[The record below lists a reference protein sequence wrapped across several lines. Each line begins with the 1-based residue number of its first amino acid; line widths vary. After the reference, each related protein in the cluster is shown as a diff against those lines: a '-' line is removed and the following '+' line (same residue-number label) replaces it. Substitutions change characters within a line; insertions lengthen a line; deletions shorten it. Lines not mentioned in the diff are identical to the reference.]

1 MVSILIRYDEA
12 MSDTR
17 LLLEITPKGIL
28 SFGDE
33 TKPIKLSS
41 LNVLIGTNGSGKSNL
56 IDVIGLVRA
65 TGGDLAGEFIEN
77 GGLKEWIW
85 KGNEKSALL
94 LETKTAGVF
103 STRHLLE
110 IYALETFGFFIAR
123 EEIESITDENAHSK
137 EDYFVYK
144 NEKNKARIL
153 LDYSEKN
160 ELEDFPMES
169 LRRNQSIIQQ
179 FRDPR
184 QNTLIQ
190 VLSTIYPQI
199 RIYREWSFGR
209 KNILRNPKSADS
221 RNDYL
226 AEDYSNLGL
235 VLSRSSVNPD
245 FKNAILENLR
255 LLYQGLTDFN
265 VLIQGGTT
273 QIFLTEGKFSI
284 PATRLSDGTLR
295 YLCLLAILCD
305 PKPLPLICIEEP
317 ELGLHP
323 DILPSLAQL
332 LVTAATRTQLI
343 VTTHSEILIDALTD
357 YPEYVLICE
366 KTDGQT
372 QIKNLDAEK
381 LKIWLEDY
389 RLGQLWMRGQ
399 LGGTRW

>member
-1 MVSILIRYDEA
+1 
-12 MSDTR
+12 MSDSR

-33 TKPIKLSS
+33 TEPIKLSS

-56 IDVIGLVRA
+56 IDVIGLLRA
-65 TGGDLAGEFIEN
+65 MAGDLEGELIEN
-77 GGLKEWIW
+77 GGLGEWAW
-85 KGNEKSALL
+85 KGNTISRI
-94 LETKTAGVF
+94 
-103 STRHLLE
+103 SLE
-110 IYALETFGFFIAR
+110 ILGHYYDFQWMHEISFLVGSESLSISREVISGEPFQNKKTLYFHDKSELKIVSSDQR
-123 EEIESITDENAHSK
+123 VEEIPARTFSSSK
-137 EDYFVYK
+137 
-144 NEKNKARIL
+144 
-153 LDYSEKN
+153 
-160 ELEDFPMES
+160 
-169 LRRNQSIIQQ
+169 SII
-179 FRDPR
+179 
-184 QNTLIQ
+184 TQ
-190 VLSTIYPQI
+190 VKDFMRYPQISELSRIYPEI

-209 KNILRNPKSADS
+209 KNILRNPKPADS

-235 VLSRSSVNPD
+235 VLSRSSVNPE

-305 PKPLPLICIEEP
+305 PKPPPLICIEEP

-343 VTTHSEILIDALTD
+343 ITTHSEILIDALTD
-357 YPEYVLICE
+357 YPEYVFTCE

-372 QIKNLDAEK
+372 QIKRLDPEN
-381 LKIWLEDY
+381 LKIWLEEY

>member
-1 MVSILIRYDEA
+1 

-33 TKPIKLSS
+33 TAPIKLSS

-56 IDVIGLVRA
+56 IDVIGFIRS
-65 TGGDLAGEFIEN
+65 LADDPMQEIIEN
-77 GGLKEWIW
+77 GGLLEWAW
-85 KGNEKSALL
+85 KGDSSKQLCLNIFGNDLYSSWNHNIIFQTGNDFFFNKE
-94 LETKTAGVF
+94 ETILDHRLHPEYLIF
-103 STRHLLE
+103 
-110 IYALETFGFFIAR
+110 
-123 EEIESITDENAHSK
+123 EN
-137 EDYFVYK
+137 K
-144 NEKNKARIL
+144 NLRYRIL
-153 LDYSEKN
+153 DYLDGEKWEKLN
-160 ELEDFPMES
+160 ADS
-169 LRRNQSIIQQ
+169 LDRQKSVISQI
-179 FRDPR
+179 RDPNR
-184 QNTLIQ
+184 YELITR
-190 VLSTIYPQI
+190 LATIYSGI

-209 KNILRNPKSADS
+209 KNILRNPKPADS

-235 VLSRSSVNPD
+235 VLSRSRINPD

-255 LLYQGLTDFN
+255 LLYQGLTDFD

-305 PKPLPLICIEEP
+305 PKPPPLICIEEP

-381 LKIWLEDY
+381 LKIWLKDY

>member
-1 MVSILIRYDEA
+1 

-33 TKPIKLSS
+33 TAPIKLSS

-56 IDVIGLVRA
+56 IDVIGLVR
-65 TGGDLAGEFIEN
+65 TLPYDLEAEFIEN
-77 GGLKEWIW
+77 GGVDEWFW
-85 KGNEKSALL
+85 KGNKYPKPSLVVICNFIYRHEIQFLAFSHSMGIKSENITDVDTNDVYYLNDSKIIQAADR
-94 LETKTAGVF
+94 AGN
-103 STRHLLE
+103 L
-110 IYALETFGFFIAR
+110 
-123 EEIESITDENAHSK
+123 EEIQRKLISND
-137 EDYFVYK
+137 
-144 NEKNKARIL
+144 
-153 LDYSEKN
+153 
-160 ELEDFPMES
+160 
-169 LRRNQSIIQQ
+169 QSILRQL
-179 FRDPR
+179 RDPQR
-184 QNTLIQ
+184 YSDISELVEKYQ
-190 VLSTIYPQI
+190 QI

-209 KNILRNPKSADS
+209 KNILRNPKPVDS

-235 VLSRSSVNPD
+235 VLSRSSVNPE

-305 PKPLPLICIEEP
+305 PKPPPLICIEEP

-372 QIKNLDAEK
+372 QIKQLDSEK
-381 LKIWLEDY
+381 LKIWLEEY

>member
-1 MVSILIRYDEA
+1 MISILIRYDEA

-28 SFGDE
+28 SFSDE
-33 TKPIKLSS
+33 TTPIQLSS

-56 IDVIGLVRA
+56 IDVIGLLRA
-65 TGGDLAGEFIEN
+65 TAGDLEQLFIEN
-77 GGLKEWIW
+77 GGFNEWFW
-85 KGNEKSALL
+85 KGSSQLIFSLQMQVRHNADAWHHQLSIKNNYNAPLIVEEKIYDTTFDIPPIMYENVDGNIIIFEDLASDPKQMNRLL
-94 LETKTAGVF
+94 RNKSVIVQIKDPIRYPLISEIPET
-103 STRHLLE
+103 
-110 IYALETFGFFIAR
+110 
-123 EEIESITDENAHSK
+123 
-137 EDYFVYK
+137 
-144 NEKNKARIL
+144 
-153 LDYSEKN
+153 YS
-160 ELEDFPMES
+160 
-169 LRRNQSIIQQ
+169 
-179 FRDPR
+179 
-184 QNTLIQ
+184 
-190 VLSTIYPQI
+190 QI

-209 KNILRNPKSADS
+209 KNILRNPKPADS

-305 PKPLPLICIEEP
+305 PKPPPLICIEEP

-357 YPEYVLICE
+357 YPEYVQICE

-372 QIKNLDAEK
+372 QIKQLDSEK
-381 LKIWLEDY
+381 LKIWLKEY